1 MEPQIYVLASSAT
14 ATRRASSSTSGRVL
28 DSASDSDSASELSEE
43 LLGLYCSPE
52 DASLYKAHKR
62 TITRLSKKGG

>member
-1 MEPQIYVLASSAT
+1 MESQMYVLGSLAT
-14 ATRRASSSTSGRVL
+14 ATQRASSPTSGRVL
-28 DSASDSDSASELSEE
+28 DLASDSDSASELSEE